1 MQHPPASGQSYVS
14 RTIPYADVYWRFYS
28 QTIAGV
34 PAAPMPLDLA
44 AAEQQLFAPGSKA
57 IVAVDEPL
65 AAVLDRT
72 GWRRSAARPGDLRV
86 VCSRRL
92 SRWRPLPTSRHPGG
106 PKN

>member
-72 GWRRSAARPGDLRV
+72 GWRRETVVTEPDGTSSFVVFERP
-86 VCSRRL
+86 
-92 SRWRPLPTSRHPGG
+92 
-106 PKN
+106 